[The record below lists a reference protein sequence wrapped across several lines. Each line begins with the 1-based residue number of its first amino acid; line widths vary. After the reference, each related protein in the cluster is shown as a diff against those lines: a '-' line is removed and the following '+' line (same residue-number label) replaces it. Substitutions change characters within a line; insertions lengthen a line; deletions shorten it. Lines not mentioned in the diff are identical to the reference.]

1 MEKWTPAADLQIV
14 SDNLMQRLSVKKSQL
29 KMSFLF
35 SHFYRHF
42 HQIFFHQI
50 FSHQTLPASL
60 HHYSPGFS
68 YNLAQFFLQN
78 PSLQP
83 VFHRMPVEG
92 GVI

>member
-42 HQIFFHQI
+42 HQIFFP
-50 FSHQTLPASL
+50 LPASI

>member
-1 MEKWTPAADLQIV
+1 MEKWTPTADLQIV

-35 SHFYRHF
+35 SH
-42 HQIFFHQI
+42 QSFFHQ
-50 FSHQTLPASL
+50 SLPASSNN
-60 HHYSPGFS
+60 YSPGFS
-68 YNLAQFFLQN
+68 NYLAQFFLQN

-83 VFHRMPVEG
+83 AFHRMPVEG

>member
-14 SDNLMQRLSVKKSQL
+14 SDNLMQCLSVKKSQL

-35 SHFYRHF
+35 SH
-42 HQIFFHQI
+42 Q
-50 FSHQTLPASL
+50 SLPASL
-60 HHYSPGFS
+60 HNYSPGFS
-68 YNLAQFFLQN
+68 NYLAQFFLQN

-83 VFHRMPVEG
+83 AFHRMPVEG